1 MKEFTETGDQR
12 MERALIVIDYTCDF
26 VADDGRL
33 TCGKPG
39 QAVEERI
46 AQLIEE
52 FAEDPDAYIVIA
64 NDIHE
69 EGDPYH
75 PESRLF
81 PPHNIK
87 GSPGRE
93 LYGEVGRSVASL
105 QERLGEAL
113 RRRMHFID
121 KTRYSAFAGTDL
133 ELRLR
138 ERSIEELH
146 LVGVCTDICV
156 LHTAVDAYNRSFR
169 IVVHADGVQSFNP
182 DGHEW
187 ALRHFKNTLGAKVMI
202 GGTEADL

>member
-1 MKEFTETGDQR
+1 MQK
-12 MERALIVIDYTCDF
+12 ALIVIDYTCDF

-39 QAVEERI
+39 QEVEGRI
-46 AQLIEE
+46 AELIEE
-52 FAEDPDAYIVIA
+52 FAADPEAYIVIA

-69 EGDPYH
+69 EDDPYH

-87 GSPGRE
+87 GSSGRD
-93 LYGEVGRSVASL
+93 LYGKVGATVASL
-105 QERLGEAL
+105 MERPGGEV

-138 ERSIEELH
+138 ERGIEELH

-156 LHTAVDAYNRSFR
+156 LHTAVDAYNRSYR

-187 ALRHFKNTLGAKVMI
+187 ALRHFKSTLGAKVML